1 MESIFDA
8 IASQMPSLSAL
19 TAVPEGVSSPLA
31 WLGLAFA
38 LGLVHAFDADHV
50 MAVSVLSTDTEADS
64 AGENRSKRF
73 GAGLGAGLRW
83 SFGHGL
89 VLVATGVGL
98 LVLGW
103 SMPAA
108 WVTNAERFVGGTMIL
123 LGASALVGLLRRR
136 SHLHFHEHDGLR
148 PHAHWHSHE
157 DAPAH
162 PPRNHHHHEH
172 TASVMGAVHGLAG
185 SAPILALLP
194 AAARSPLLGIAYLV
208 IFGIGVAIAMACV
221 SGLLGQVAEQLS
233 RRAQS
238 TGLLVLR
245 GLSATGSVA
254 LGTWLALQS

>member
-1 MESIFDA
+1 VESIFSA
-8 IASQMPSLSAL
+8 IAAQMASFSAL
-19 TAVPEGVSSPLA
+19 AEQPEGASSPIA

-38 LGLVHAFDADHV
+38 LGLIHAFDADHV
-50 MAVSVLSTDTEADS
+50 MAVSVLSTDTDADPAS
-64 AGENRSKRF
+64 EGPSRRF

-89 VLVATGVGL
+89 VLVVAGIAL
-98 LVLGW
+98 LMLGW
-103 SMPAA
+103 SLPEA
-108 WVTNAERFVGGTMIL
+108 WVANAERVVGGTMIL
-123 LGASALVGLLRRR
+123 LGASAIVGLLRRR

-157 DAPAH
+157 KAPAH
-162 PPRNHHHHEH
+162 PPRDRHHHEH
-172 TASVMGAVHGLAG
+172 TASIMGAVHGLAG

-194 AAARSPLLGIAYLV
+194 AAARSPLLGVAYLL

-238 TGLLVLR
+238 SWLLALR
-245 GLSATGSVA
+245 GLSASGSVA
-254 LGTWLALQS
+254 LGVWLAVQP